1 MKKLLLFVSVFTLSF
16 AQAQTTLFQDNFETP
31 STNWTL
37 NGGTGANEWIINNEY
52 LSAGVTFG
60 MIPDTPNQPGGVT
73 NGPNSTY
80 MHIHNTTIGSA
91 LSVYNANFD
100 TGSATNQS
108 ATQTNAIVTT
118 NYTNVT
124 LSFIYL
130 CAGAS
135 GTSYGVV
142 EYSTNNGST
151 WTAAA
156 AQYSGVSTWT
166 NASFNLAAFDNQA
179 SLKFRFRWV
188 NGNAG
193 SDPAFSVDEVK
204 IVGTPGT
211 PSTATIVT
219 NTLPANT
226 YCANSTV
233 AVPFTVTGTVN
244 AGNIYTAFLSD
255 NTGSFATPTIIGTL
269 TSSSVGS
276 LVINATIP
284 SGLTLGTGYRI
295 RVDAT
300 APATIGTNNGLD
312 ITIAAPPTITINSTP
327 ADGIM
332 CLGQSV
338 SMTASG
344 AVSYA
349 WSPGASLN
357 NSTTANVVAT
367 PTITTQYTVTGSD
380 ANACVGSVQYT
391 VTVQNC
397 TGLEEESTAT
407 FDLYPNPASQVVT
420 IASINETTIQHI
432 AITDLSGRVL
442 KVIPVQES
450 TVNVEDLS
458 VGKYFFVIQHEGGT
472 AVKSFVKN

>member
-1 MKKLLLFVSVFTLSF
+1 
-16 AQAQTTLFQDNFETP
+16 
-31 STNWTL
+31 
-37 NGGTGANEWIINNEY
+37 
-52 LSAGVTFG
+52 
-60 MIPDTPNQPGGVT
+60 
-73 NGPNSTY
+73 
-80 MHIHNTTIGSA
+80 
-91 LSVYNANFD
+91 
-100 TGSATNQS
+100 
-108 ATQTNAIVTT
+108 
-118 NYTNVT
+118 
-124 LSFIYL
+124 
-130 CAGAS
+130 
-135 GTSYGVV
+135 
-142 EYSTNNGST
+142 
-151 WTAAA
+151 
-156 AQYSGVSTWT
+156 
-166 NASFNLAAFDNQA
+166 
-179 SLKFRFRWV
+179 
-188 NGNAG
+188 
-193 SDPAFSVDEVK
+193 
-204 IVGTPGT
+204 
-211 PSTATIVT
+211 
-219 NTLPANT
+219 
-226 YCANSTV
+226 
-233 AVPFTVTGTVN
+233 
-244 AGNIYTAFLSD
+244 
-255 NTGSFATPTIIGTL
+255 
-269 TSSSVGS
+269 
-276 LVINATIP
+276 
-284 SGLTLGTGYRI
+284 
-295 RVDAT
+295 
-300 APATIGTNNGLD
+300 
-312 ITIAAPPTITINSTP
+312 
-327 ADGIM
+327 M